1 MDFFAKYGLQILM
14 AILTTGAVAL
24 AKYFHSQVKNY
35 KKMLADKK
43 DEQISEAVD
52 EKLEP
57 IWAELEE
64 LRTYVLNNELTEK
77 KHINVVVAS
86 WRFRLIQLSKEIL
99 KQNYITQKQYD
110 QLTEFYKLY
119 TELGGNGQ
127 AKAYYD
133 KVMSLPIREA

>member
-1 MDFFAKYGLQILM
+1 MDFFVKYILPIFLSV
-14 AILTTGAVAL
+14 ATAGATAL

-35 KKMLADKK
+35 KKMIEDKK
-43 DEQISEAVD
+43 DNQISEVVD
-52 EKLEP
+52 AKLEP
-57 IWAELEE
+57 IWEELEE
-64 LRTYVLNNELTEK
+64 LRIYVLNTELKEK
-77 KHINVVVAS
+77 KHIDVVVAS

-99 KQNYITQKQYD
+99 KQDYITQKQYD

-133 KVMSLPIREA
+133 KVMLLPIREA